1 MKHLLTTLGS
11 VGILVLF
18 TGCVAHHTCSS
29 QEMIAMKEGGF
40 GVDEINNLCTSYKI
54 SEETV
59 QAMSQTLQSELARN
73 RQNGSQPTPAAQPS
87 SIQAPPY
94 RVVQGQGSTCAT
106 QAGSCRLMQPGLT
119 GAPCVCYTP
128 YGQIPGVVR

>member
-1 MKHLLTTLGS
+1 MKHLLTILGS

-18 TGCVAHHTCSS
+18 TGCVANHTCSS
-29 QEMIAMKEGGF
+29 QDMINMKERGF
-40 GVDEINNLCTSYKI
+40 GVDEISNLCTSYKI
-54 SEETV
+54 SEEAV
-59 QAMSQTLQSELARN
+59 QAMSQTLQSELART
-73 RQNGSQPTPAAQPS
+73 RQGGSQPTPAAPPS
-87 SIQAPPY
+87 SYQAPPY

-106 QAGSCRLMQPGLT
+106 QAGSCRLMQPGPN

>member
-11 VGILVLF
+11 IGILVLF

-29 QEMIAMKEGGF
+29 QEMINMKERGF

-54 SEETV
+54 QEEAV
-59 QAMSQTLQSELARN
+59 QAMSQALESELAKTGQGGN
-73 RQNGSQPTPAAQPS
+73 QPAPAAAPS
-87 SIQAPPY
+87 SWSSPSY
-94 RVVQGQGSTCAT
+94 RVVQGQATTCAT
-106 QAGSCRLMQPGLT
+106 QAGSCRLMQPGLNR
-119 GAPCVCYTP
+119 APCVCYTP